1 MSDIYRKMLSER
13 EISRRKFLKL
23 GLVAS
28 ASGFIPWGNLEAA
41 ADFLNEERRLCI
53 YNLQTK
59 EDMGIVYFNEGQ
71 YLPDAIKQLNHIFRD
86 HYNGSE
92 KAIDKRLFDLMFA
105 IQQKLHNKEPFHLIS
120 GYRSRR
126 TNALLR
132 KQNSRVA
139 IKSLHIYGKAADIR
153 LPGNS
158 LKLLR
163 QAAYELKWGGVGFY
177 PKSNFVHIDVGEV
190 RFWRG

>member
-1 MSDIYRKMLSER
+1 MSDIYRKILSDR
-13 EISRRKFLKL
+13 EVSRRKFLKW

-28 ASGFIPWGNLEAA
+28 ASAFIPWGNLYAA
-41 ADFLNEERRLCI
+41 ADFLSEERRLCI

-59 EDMGIVYFNEGQ
+59 EDMDIVYFNEGQ
-71 YLPDAIKQLNHIFRD
+71 YLPDAMKQLNHIFRD
-86 HYNGSE
+86 HYNGLE
-92 KAIDKRLFDLMFA
+92 KAIDKKLFDFLFA

-139 IKSLHIYGKAADIR
+139 PKSLHIYGKAADIR

-163 QAAYELKWGGVGFY
+163 QTAYELKWGGVGFY
-177 PKSNFVHIDVGEV
+177 PKSNFVHIDVGKV